1 MAETATTLIAPDD
14 TVLMWVALLGIV
26 GAAVSMEGKWKWA
39 KTVSSMVICIILGI
53 ALANFRVI
61 PFASPVY
68 GNVSG
73 ILLPLAIPL
82 LLFKSDLKR
91 IIKESGQFFVIYNII
106 AAICFVGALLIP
118 LIFGNVEGIR
128 EYAAA
133 QTGGF
138 IGGTVNVV
146 ALSQIFALTPEFLFG
161 ITIVGNFFVAVMVFF
176 INIIYRS
183 EYIRK
188 NFRIGADEEDLSE
201 AEVVTDGAAP
211 TQISMVSIMQ
221 CLAIAFAV
229 FGTSSVI
236 TRWVNS
242 IDGLGFVTRQIFGNN
257 FILMTFITV
266 ALATIF
272 PKFLTNVKGA
282 SEIGTLLMLVWFV
295 TIGTTANIALIV
307 SSGLIVLFSYTMVF
321 IMATVGILFCAKK
334 FNWRVEGPLAS
345 LNACIGGP
353 PTVAALVATMKWN
366 KILVP
371 LILMALWGVIIGNLT
386 GIAIGNIW
394 GALPF
399 SG

>member
-1 MAETATTLIAPDD
+1 METLIGAND
-14 TVLMWVALLGIV
+14 TVLMWAAILGIV
-26 GAAVSMEGKWKWA
+26 GVAVSMEKKWQWA
-39 KTVSSMVICIILGI
+39 KTISSMVLCILFGIIL
-53 ALANFRVI
+53 ANLRVI

-68 GNVSG
+68 AAAGSV
-73 ILLPLAIPL
+73 LLPLAIPM

-91 IIKESGQFFVIYNII
+91 IIKESGQFFAVYNII
-106 AAICFVGALLIP
+106 AIACFLGALLIP
-118 LIFGNVEGIR
+118 LVFANVDGIR

-133 QTGGF
+133 QVGGF

-161 ITIVGNFFVAVMVFF
+161 ITIVGNFFVGVMVFF
-176 INIIYRS
+176 INIMYKSKFIRS
-183 EYIRK
+183 

-201 AEVVTDGAAP
+201 VQSVQGDAGQNK
-211 TQISMVSIMQ
+211 QIDMASIMQ
-221 CLAIAFAV
+221 CLAVSFAV
-229 FGTSSVI
+229 FGTSTLI
-236 TRWVNS
+236 ARQVNA
-242 IDGLGFVTRQIFGNN
+242 IEGLPFVMGQIFGNI

-266 ALATIF
+266 IVATVF
-272 PKFLTNVKGA
+272 PKLGSIRGA
-282 SEIGTLLMLVWFV
+282 SEIGTLLMLTWFV
-295 TIGTTANIALIV
+295 TIGTTANLGIII
-307 SSGLIVLFSYTMVF
+307 SSGLIVLISYTFVF
-321 IMATVGILFCAKK
+321 ILATIVILFFAKK
-334 FNWRVEGPLAS
+334 FNWRVEGCLAS

-399 SG
+399 GG